1 MLVRGYSYKVYRH
14 RRHRN
19 PFLEPRAPP
28 TRLPPM
34 LPQISSLLLAAL
46 SLPLPLPP
54 TTPVRASQSPAPT
67 PTPTPAPTID
77 LGYAQYRGLVN
88 ASTGVASYLG
98 IRFAQPPIQDLRWRA
113 PQAPTPSPAPGAQNA
128 TAPPLCPQAPLR
140 ITTPGGIPPPDTSSV
155 SEDCLFLNVF
165 TPSNVLKGR
174 GPKAKLPVIVWIH
187 GGGYALSSAA
197 TFDGTNLIQESNYGV
212 VVVAIQYRLGIFG
225 FLAGKAVKAGGV
237 LNAGLL
243 DQEFALKWVQQ
254 HITKFGGD
262 PARVTIWGQSAGAGS
277 VLQHVIARNGRTEP
291 PLFTRAIASSTFLP
305 SQHRFSDPEPEA
317 IFASVVSTAG
327 CDGAADALACL
338 RAANTTVLQAANAEA
353 YRRGGFGVSLVVPVV
368 DGEFITQPPSEALRK
383 GQVNGNALLAITN
396 SNEGV
401 IFVNQ
406 STADSVTAAQFA
418 RNVFPRLGPAQ
429 AVEAARLYEGLG
441 PPIEQANSIMGE
453 TIFQC
458 PTLWFARA
466 FRQSFKGQYA
476 VGTALHGDDISQ
488 YFPSFAPRFFD
499 DPAFTSSF
507 TQSFLDFALS
517 RAGDPN
523 VRFSSNGS
531 SNVTP
536 RWARYASAADGD
548 REFEFEMVFNR
559 TEGGPDIHPTTTDAG
574 LLERCA
580 FWESVSALTA
590 Q

>member
-1 MLVRGYSYKVYRH
+1 
-14 RRHRN
+14 
-19 PFLEPRAPP
+19 
-28 TRLPPM
+28 M
-34 LPQISSLLLAAL
+34 LPQISSLLLVAL
-46 SLPLPLPP
+46 SLPLPP
-54 TTPVRASQSPAPT
+54 TTAVRASQSPAPT

-77 LGYAQYRGLVN
+77 LGYAQYQGLIN

-113 PQAPTPSPAPGAQNA
+113 PQAPTTSPAPGAQNA
-128 TAPPLCPQAPLR
+128 TAAPPLCPQAPLR
-140 ITTPGGIPPPDTSSV
+140 LTTPGGIPPPDTSNV
-155 SEDCLFLNVF
+155 SEDCLFLN
-165 TPSNVLKGR
+165 
-174 GPKAKLPVIVWIH
+174 
-187 GGGYALSSAA
+187 YALSSAA
-197 TFDGTNLIQESNYGV
+197 TFDGTNLVQESTYGV

-225 FLAGKAVKAGGV
+225 FMAGKAVKAGGV

-277 VLQHVIARNGRTEP
+277 VLQHVIAHNGRTEP
-291 PLFTRAIASSTFLP
+291 PLFTKAIASSTFLP

-317 IFASVVSTAG
+317 ILASVASTAG

-368 DGEFITQPPSEALRK
+368 DGELITQPPSEALRK

-429 AVEAARLYEGLG
+429 ALEAARLYEGLG
-441 PPIEQANSIMGE
+441 PPIEQANRIMGE

-476 VGTALHGDDISQ
+476 VGPALHGDDISQ
-488 YFPSFAPRFFD
+488 YFPRFFD

-523 VRFSSNGS
+523 VRFSSNNNT
-531 SNVTP
+531 NVTP
-536 RWARYASAADGD
+536 RWARYASAEDGD
-548 REFEFEMVFNR
+548 REFEFEMVFNH
-559 TEGGPDIHPTTTDAG
+559 TEGGPDIHPATTDAG

-580 FWESVSALTA
+580 YVFLFICYLFPSAYAWRLFRLVCSGRA
-590 Q
+590 

>member
-1 MLVRGYSYKVYRH
+1 
-14 RRHRN
+14 
-19 PFLEPRAPP
+19 
-28 TRLPPM
+28 M

-155 SEDCLFLNVF
+155 SEDCLFLN
-165 TPSNVLKGR
+165 
-174 GPKAKLPVIVWIH
+174 
-187 GGGYALSSAA
+187 YALSSAA

-453 TIFQC
+453 NGKRLDLTMICMYIAIFQC

-488 YFPSFAPRFFD
+488 YFPRFFD

-580 FWESVSALTA
+580 YVFLFICYPFPSSFAWRLFRLVCSGRA
-590 Q
+590 